1 MSGLD
6 KLSVLLVEDSPQVRS
21 LFVSVLN
28 QLGVGQIV
36 RAPEGAEAIR
46 LIRQTQRDPTSVGAS
61 SIDLIISDWVM
72 EPIDGAT
79 LLRWVR
85 RHKDSPDRFL
95 PFIMVS
101 AYSEWHRVQ
110 TARELGVNEFLAKPF
125 SVASVLEHII
135 AVVQDRRQY
144 VRTTTFFGPDRRRGN
159 NPIGVDR
166 RTVHTSN
173 EDAID
178 KGIRFYSPPRFLR
191 AKTGGD
197 ISFDANRI
205 ANIQKELDS
214 WNDDFV
220 TWTLDYIDK
229 LKRVLVA
236 ARRKEPA
243 SRRSEFERINQIAH
257 ELRGQ
262 GGIFGYPLVS
272 AVAKSLFELTKDTL
286 DRSEECLRLVQNHI
300 ETLQIVL
307 RDEVRGDGGSIGLE
321 IIKAMRLANAKFL
334 KDREDTSLVGRQFL
348 QSNRK

>member
-1 MSGLD
+1 MSGLE
-6 KLSVLLVEDSPQVRS
+6 KLTVLLVEDSPQVRS

-28 QLGVGQIV
+28 QLGIGQII

-46 LIRQTQRDPTSVGAS
+46 LIRQTQHDPASAGAS
-61 SIDLIISDWVM
+61 AIDMIISDWVM
-72 EPIDGAT
+72 DPIDGAT

-95 PFIMVS
+95 PFVMVS

-110 TARELGVNEFLAKPF
+110 SARELGVNEFLAKPF
-125 SVASVLEHII
+125 SVASVLKHII
-135 AVVQDRRQY
+135 AVIQDRRRY
-144 VRTTTFFGPDRRRGN
+144 VRTNSFFGPDRRRTS
-159 NPIGVDR
+159 NPIGVDL
-166 RTVHTSN
+166 RTIHTSN

-197 ISFDANRI
+197 ISFDASQI
-205 ANIQKELDS
+205 ANIQNELDS

-220 TWTLDYIDK
+220 NWTLDYIEN
-229 LKRVLVA
+229 LKRLVA
-236 ARRKEPA
+236 ATRRKEP
-243 SRRSEFERINQIAH
+243 SQRRGDFDKVNQIAH

-272 AVAKSLFELTKDTL
+272 LVAKSLFELTKDTL
-286 DRSEECLRLVQNHI
+286 DRSDECLHLIQNHI

-307 RDEVRGDGGSIGLE
+307 RDEVRGDGGNLGFE
-321 IIKAMRLANAKFL
+321 IVKAMRLANAKFL
-334 KDREDTSLVGRQFL
+334 KERQDKSLVGRDFL
-348 QSNRK
+348 QSNR

>member
-1 MSGLD
+1 MSSLE
-6 KLSVLLVEDSPQVRS
+6 KISVLLVEDSPQVRS

-28 QLGVGQIV
+28 QLGIGQII

-46 LIRQTQRDPTSVGAS
+46 LIRRARVDPLSVGAS

-72 EPIDGAT
+72 DPIDGAT

-95 PFIMVS
+95 PFMMVS

-125 SVASVLEHII
+125 SVASVMEHIL
-135 AVVQDRRQY
+135 AVVQDRRRY
-144 VRTTTFFGPDRRRGN
+144 VRTNTFFGPDRRRSSN
-159 NPIGVDR
+159 AIGTDR
-166 RTVHTSN
+166 RTVHTSD

-178 KGIRFYSPPRFLR
+178 KGIRFYTPPRGLR

-197 ISFDANRI
+197 IAIDANRI

-220 TWTLDYIDK
+220 NWTLDYIEK
-229 LKRVLVA
+229 LTRLVVA
-236 ARRKEPA
+236 TRRKEP
-243 SRRSEFERINQIAH
+243 SDRRGEFTRINEIAH

-286 DRSEECLRLVQNHI
+286 DRSDECLYLVQNHI
-300 ETLQIVL
+300 ETLKIVL
-307 RDEVRGDGGSIGLE
+307 RDEVRGDGGNVGLE
-321 IIKAMRLANAKFL
+321 IIKAMRMSNAKFL
-334 KDREDTSLVGRQFL
+334 KEREDTSLVGRDFL
-348 QSNRK
+348 QSNR

>member
-6 KLSVLLVEDSPQVRS
+6 KLTVLLVEDSPQVRS

-46 LIRQTQRDPTSVGAS
+46 IIRQAQHDPASAGAS
-61 SIDLIISDWVM
+61 TIDLIISDWVM
-72 EPIDGAT
+72 DPIDGAT

-85 RHKDSPDRFL
+85 RHRDSPDRFL
-95 PFIMVS
+95 PFVMVS

-125 SVASVLEHII
+125 SVASVLEHIV
-135 AVVQDRRQY
+135 AVVQDRRRF
-144 VRTTTFFGPDRRRGN
+144 VRTKTFFGPDRRRVS

-166 RTVHTSN
+166 RTVHTTD
-173 EDAID
+173 EDATD
-178 KGIRFYSPPRFLR
+178 KGIRFYTPPRNLR

-197 ISFDANRI
+197 VGVDANRI

-220 TWTLDYIDK
+220 SWTLDYIDK
-229 LKRVLVA
+229 LKRALA
-236 ARRKEPA
+236 ATRKKDPTNRRGD
-243 SRRSEFERINQIAH
+243 FDRINQIAH

-262 GGIFGYPLVS
+262 GVFSAIPLCP
-272 AVAKSLFELTKDTL
+272 
-286 DRSEECLRLVQNHI
+286 RSRNPC
-300 ETLQIVL
+300 
-307 RDEVRGDGGSIGLE
+307 
-321 IIKAMRLANAKFL
+321 
-334 KDREDTSLVGRQFL
+334 
-348 QSNRK
+348 SN